1 MLSGLTAIQ
10 KEQNTLLNNL
20 RTKKEII
27 MKIRKQELGRLLL
40 LTSWSNGDDIY
51 PPILRQ
57 LENWK
62 IYMK

>member
-40 LTSWSNGDDIY
+40 LTS
-51 PPILRQ
+51 
-57 LENWK
+57 
-62 IYMK
+62 